1 MKDLKKNFITTF
13 AIGGVLLVGI
23 IVLVNMI
30 FDNINFGRF
39 DFTSGRVY
47 SISPA
52 TSNILA
58 SLEAPID
65 ITYYV
70 SSSEKMPTKWKNL
83 ERDVIDILKELKLA
97 SKGRLEYT
105 VFDPSVEEEKEA
117 VEAERDEVAK
127 KEEAKDEKGL
137 TTQKKQETQKK
148 IAQRLYEKGVIP
160 FGVQSTERDE
170 FAVKRVYSS
179 IVLSYLDRKE
189 DVIEEV
195 RPETFGS
202 LEYEIMSRI
211 YKLVSTK
218 RPKIA
223 FYPSKPEIPPYMRQ
237 QYMMRQQEPPDFY
250 ELPAQLLKEAGYD
263 VTRINIKQNEPIP
276 EDITTL
282 ILLLDQ
288 VLNERQRYEIEKAL
302 HRGVNIIM
310 AAQNFNFSI
319 QPANNPPNTYNVIPQ
334 NLYLNV
340 SDMTRNWGFEIDNK
354 IFMDRN
360 AGFISVPVYQMRNM
374 GIFQVR
380 EQRMEPVSKPV
391 IIRVSPT
398 NINSEV
404 SISNKISEL
413 FYLYGSKINLIDDV
427 INGEKVNKSTILFTS
442 SEYSWTRDAQGYGPV
457 NTEEPEKDSMLK
469 YQPLSLYLE
478 GKFPSTY
485 ANMSKPDW
493 PKDPPSP
500 ESEGEISAPDTLRE
514 ELGEAKT
521 SKIIAFGC
529 SNLFKSQV
537 LENITSHRALLL
549 NAVDAV
555 TLGEDLINIRS
566 KNISLRKVGPT
577 TMGEKFW
584 AKFLVIWLMPLVFI
598 GLGIYLAIIRKNN
611 VKQKINAMKVRG

>member
-13 AIGGVLLVGI
+13 TIGGVLLVGI
-23 IVLVNMI
+23 IILVNMI

-52 TSNILA
+52 TENILA

-117 VEAERDEVAK
+117 VEAEREEEAK
-127 KEEAKDEKGL
+127 KEENKDEKGL

-211 YKLVSTK
+211 YKLVSPK

-223 FYPSKPEIPPYMRQ
+223 FYPGKPEIPPYMRQ

-250 ELPAQLLKEAGYD
+250 EMPVQLLKEAGYD
-263 VTRINIKQNEPIP
+263 VTRINIKKEEPIP

-282 ILLLDQ
+282 ILMVDQ
-288 VLNERQRYEIEKAL
+288 SISERQRYEIEKAL

-319 QPANNPPNTYNVIPQ
+319 QPSSNPPNTYNVMPQ

-391 IIRVSPT
+391 IIRVSPA

-404 SISNKISEL
+404 SISNKINEL

-427 INGEKVNKSTILFTS
+427 INGEKVDKSTILFTS
-442 SEYSWTRDAQGYGPV
+442 SQHSWTRDAQGYGPV
-457 NTEEPEKDSMLK
+457 NTQEPDEDSMLK
-469 YQPLSLYLE
+469 YQPLSIYLE
-478 GKFPSTY
+478 GKFPSTF
-485 ANMSKPDW
+485 ANMAKPDW
-493 PKDPPSP
+493 QKDPSSP
-500 ESEGEISAPDTLRE
+500 DSENEASAPDTLRE
-514 ELGEAKT
+514 NLGEAKT
-521 SKIIAFGC
+521 AKIIAFGC

-555 TLGEDLINIRS
+555 SLGEDLINIRS
-566 KNISLRKVGPT
+566 KNISLRKIEPT
-577 TMGEKFW
+577 TTGEKFW

-598 GLGIYLAIIRKNN
+598 GLGIYLAIVRKNI